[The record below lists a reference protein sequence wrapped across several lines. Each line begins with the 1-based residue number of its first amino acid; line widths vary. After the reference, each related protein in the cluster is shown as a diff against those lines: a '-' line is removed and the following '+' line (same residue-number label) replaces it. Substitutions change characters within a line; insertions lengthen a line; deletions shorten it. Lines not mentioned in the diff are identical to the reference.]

1 MIQTTAARVLVGAVN
16 LLIAA
21 SPLAPVQN
29 TQALNL
35 ESKTEKLNVASLKS
49 IESSWLKIP
58 AACKARGFNADV
70 STLDTS
76 SVSPGIRDLYAS
88 FSV

>member
-16 LLIAA
+16 FLIAA

-29 TQALNL
+29 TQALNS

-70 STLDTS
+70 SPLATS

-88 FSV
+88 FNV